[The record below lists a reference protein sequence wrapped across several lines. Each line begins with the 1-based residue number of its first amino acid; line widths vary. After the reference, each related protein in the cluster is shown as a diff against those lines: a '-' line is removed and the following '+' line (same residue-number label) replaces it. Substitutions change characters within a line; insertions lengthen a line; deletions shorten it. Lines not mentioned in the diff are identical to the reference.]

1 MRLMD
6 EIEQLRAE
14 LNGMS
19 LRDPAL
25 LRKSENLDLLLN
37 QYYAKHSAP

>member
-1 MRLMD
+1 MD
-6 EIEQLRAE
+6 EIEHLRAE

-25 LRKSENLDLLLN
+25 LRKSEHLDLLIN
-37 QYYAKHSAP
+37 QYYAKRCSP